1 MKIKKQKRIEPNKY
15 IHICKKNGVVYSSG
29 DRDKTFNDRF
39 LHKPCDEFKGDKWKL
54 GWKLKKYLLN
64 NKNAVG
70 IASNQ
75 LGINAYAFAIRLQ
88 SGGIQAIIN
97 PYLIQHGGNKIIKE
111 ESCLSVKDQYQIERF
126 DYIEL
131 TIWDYRNKRDLKL
144 KFEGQDARVVQHEL
158 DHINGTL
165 ISDSVHN
172 TY

>member
-1 MKIKKQKRIEPNKY
+1 M
-15 IHICKKNGVVYSSG
+15 SG
-29 DRDKTFNDRF
+29 DSVFSYASFITI
-39 LHKPCDEFKGDKWKL
+39 
-54 GWKLKKYLLN
+54 N

-97 PYLIQHGGNKIIKE
+97 PYLIQHSGGKIIQKE
-111 ESCLSVKDQYQIERF
+111 HCLSVKGGYDIERF
-126 DYIEL
+126 EKNEL
-131 TIWDYRNKRDLKL
+131 TIWDDKIKSDRKL
-144 KFEGQDARVVQHEL
+144 KFEGHDARVVQHEL

-165 ISDSVHN
+165 ISDGIHN